1 MKILGSK
8 GLVSKGLGTVGLVAA
23 ALLSSVALADEQT
36 QEVQAQGKQSQGHW
50 LLAKYDANGDA
61 RITQREVTDKKLNLF
76 ERMDGDENGGISFD
90 EYEHTD
96 SSKRKA
102 LLKARFVKLD
112 LNQDGLV
119 TQDEYSSYLGM
130 FTSIDRN
137 GDGTLTANEI
147 GVETA
152 APAQVAHCL
161 LWFCVRREL
170 SDD

>member
-1 MKILGSK
+1 MKILGVM
-8 GLVSKGLGTVGLVAA
+8 GLVGKAA
-23 ALLSSVALADEQT
+23 VLLSAPVMADEQ
-36 QEVQAQGKQSQGHW
+36 AQGTQSPGHW

-76 ERMDGDENGGISFD
+76 ERMDGDDNGGISFD

-96 SSKRKA
+96 STKRQVS
-102 LLKARFVKLD
+102 LKARFVKLD

-119 TQDEYSSYLGM
+119 TQDEYSTYLGM

-137 GDGTLTANEI
+137 GDGTLTANVI

-161 LWFCVRREL
+161 LWFCIRRGLADE
-170 SDD
+170 